1 MKPLYVSTIASFAGG
16 KLLCGNGERL
26 VTEVTT
32 DSRKIAPGEVFVAL
46 VGERFDGH
54 HFIPQAIAAGAA
66 AVIVSHVEEAWKELG
81 AGLIEV
87 GDTLTALQQLALHY
101 REWHDPLVIGIT
113 GSNGKTST
121 KDLTCAVMAPVHR
134 VHATPGNLNNHI
146 GLPLTILMLGAGH
159 TCGILEM
166 GMNHPGEIAP
176 LAAIAK
182 PDGAIIT
189 NVGIAHIEYMG
200 SREAIALEKG
210 MLAEAVG
217 PEGFVVLNAN
227 DDFTSSIRA
236 RTKARVIEA
245 GIGRGDVAAHNL
257 VASTEGTRFTLDIAG
272 STFAAFLPVPGE
284 HMVGNAA
291 LAAAAAWQA
300 GVTGDQIVSALAG
313 ARLTKGRL
321 ETKHISGITF
331 LDDSY
336 NANPDSMKAG
346 LKTLAGLEC
355 KGRRVAVLGRMGEL
369 GDHAEAGHREV
380 GRHAASAGLDALF
393 TVGSEAR
400 WISEAAGEAGLRQ
413 TLAFDS
419 HADCASHLQ
428 SWLKEGDLVLVKGS
442 RSAAMET
449 IINLFATA

>member
-1 MKPLYVSTIASFAGG
+1 MKQIDIATVVRFAEGT
-16 KLLCGNGERL
+16 LVCGDGTRL
-26 VTEVTT
+26 VTDVNT
-32 DSRKIAPGEVFVAL
+32 DSRKISEGEVFVAL
-46 VGERFDGH
+46 VGDRFDGH
-54 HFIPQAIAAGAA
+54 HFVPQVAAAGAA
-66 AVIVSHVEEAWKELG
+66 AVIVSRVEETWKHLG
-81 AGLIEV
+81 CAIIQV
-87 GDTLTALQQLALHY
+87 RDTLTGLQQLALHY

-121 KDLTCAVMAPVHR
+121 KDLTCAVMSPKFQVR
-134 VHATPGNLNNHI
+134 ATLGNLNNHI
-146 GLPLTILMLGAGH
+146 GLPLSLLMLGVGD
-159 TCGILEM
+159 TCGVFEM

-210 MLAEAVG
+210 MLAEAITQ
-217 PEGFVVLNAN
+217 EGFVILNAN
-227 DDFTSSIRA
+227 DDFTPSIRS

-245 GIGRGDVAAHNL
+245 GVGRGDVAAHDL
-257 VASTEGTRFTLDIAG
+257 IASAEGTHFSLDFSG
-272 STFAAFLPVPGE
+272 TQKAAFVPVPGE

-300 GVTGDQIVSALAG
+300 GVDPDAIVHALS
-313 ARLTKGRL
+313 RSKLTKGRL
-321 ETKHISGITF
+321 ETKHINGVTF

-346 LKTLAGLEC
+346 LQTLAGLQC

-369 GDHAEAGHREV
+369 GLLAEDGHRSV
-380 GRHAASAGLDALF
+380 GEHAAMSGVNALF
-393 TVGSEAR
+393 TVGQEAR
-400 WISEAAGEAGLRQ
+400 WIADAAAKAGLEDTRS
-413 TLAFDS
+413 FDS
-419 HADCASHLQ
+419 HADCVSHLR

-442 RSAAMET
+442 RSSAMET
-449 IINLFATA
+449 IITLLATA